1 MLCFGQKSFFQPAR
15 GTPTRT
21 DGDVMQLKE
30 KLKTDLL
37 EQLER
42 NGTYGQYYIDLVSDY
57 MELWEIKN
65 ALIADIDKRG
75 VVVEYTSDRG
85 STNFRKNESVSE
97 LVRVNDRMIK
107 LLDAIGITPAQA
119 EGDED
124 DEM

>member
-1 MLCFGQKSFFQPAR
+1 ME
-15 GTPTRT
+15 
-21 DGDVMQLKE
+21 LKE

-65 ALIADIDKRG
+65 ALIADINKRG

-97 LVRVNDRMIK
+97 LVKVNDRMIK
-107 LLDAIGITPAQA
+107 LLDVIGITPAQA
-119 EGDED
+119 EGDD
-124 DEM
+124 DEEM